1 MFNLEFYINCLLAI
15 TTWNVVI
22 GGAIGIVKLGQ
33 TIYKR
38 NKK

>member
-22 GGAIGIVKLGQ
+22 GGVIGIVKLGQ
-33 TIYKR
+33 IIYKR